1 MYSGR
6 HVCYGSSFVD
16 QPAAF
21 KNKFV
26 RCGAYHCKNKFVRCG
41 GKSFFCFLR
50 QPTDTYVNK
59 YLNALLNCF
68 VKRANEQPAKVTGK
82 RNSKAKKGYSLLAH
96 IEDCCLRPKHFCDSF
111 LPGSVSC
118 TTLFISPVLFLV
130 RTYAA
135 KANKEMYNKQLKKKG
150 SLSSFFISF
159 VCCFRFVC
167 RELNTGGDHQLFICC
182 FPFFFLFFYKRRNDR
197 RRWNS
202 FLLASLFYSPLFAS
216 LSRFFL
222 FSSGMATPFFLQSS
236 VSVCTFIFIL
246 TFCFVFMLQQLVRLL
261 W

>member
-150 SLSSFFISF
+150 RFLLFSLVSSVASALFVVNSTPVATTSYSFAAFHFSFFFSIS
-159 VCCFRFVC
+159 
-167 RELNTGGDHQLFICC
+167 
-182 FPFFFLFFYKRRNDR
+182 
-197 RRWNS
+197 
-202 FLLASLFYSPLFAS
+202 A
-216 LSRFFL
+216 
-222 FSSGMATPFFLQSS
+222 ATI
-236 VSVCTFIFIL
+236 VVVEIV
-246 TFCFVFMLQQLVRLL
+246 FC
-261 W
+261 